1 MPVTRYERSSQ
12 TGRTPSNARAVAS
25 SSPPVRSVAL
35 PGVMASTVD
44 HGSIVSAPRASER
57 ARRGSGNSSG
67 LGKAEASGTTSRD
80 LAEEIAAGRFREDLY
95 YRLNV
100 VPVRIPALKER
111 REDIPDLVTH
121 FLARYAADRR
131 IPSPEVSEEALAAL
145 QANDWPGNV
154 RQMRN
159 VLRTLVALCED
170 NRIEFSDLPAIV
182 KAGADSMGAGLA
194 HERVKDVDP
203 AGATAGQ
210 ARSHRDPA
218 TLEHAERDALLT
230 VLEAKH
236 WHMTHVAEHLG
247 ISRNTLYRKLRK
259 HGIARAG

>member
-1 MPVTRYERSSQ
+1 MD
-12 TGRTPSNARAVAS
+12 
-25 SSPPVRSVAL
+25 VR
-35 PGVMASTVD
+35 
-44 HGSIVSAPRASER
+44 IISA
-57 ARRGSGNSSG
+57 
-67 LGKAEASGTTSRD
+67 THRD
-80 LAEEIAAGRFREDLY
+80 LLERVSEGSFREDLY
-95 YRLNV
+95 YRLNGLEV
-100 VPVRIPALKER
+100 ALPALRER
-111 REDIPDLVTH
+111 SDKAQLLDFLLRQEASGEAIDLAPS
-121 FLARYAADRR
+121 ARQ
-131 IPSPEVSEEALAAL
+131 ALLKFA
-145 QANDWPGNV
+145 WPGNV

-236 WHMTHVAEHLG
+236 WHVTHVAEHLG